1 MSLYEILIFLLKASI
16 CNNEDGDGREPDLR
30 ASDRDCDGEL

>member
-16 CNNEDGDGREPDLR
+16 YNEDGDGREPDLR